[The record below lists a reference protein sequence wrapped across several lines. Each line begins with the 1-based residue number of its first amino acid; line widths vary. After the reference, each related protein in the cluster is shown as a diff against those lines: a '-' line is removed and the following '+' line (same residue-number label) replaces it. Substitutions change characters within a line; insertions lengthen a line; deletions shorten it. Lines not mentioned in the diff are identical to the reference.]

1 VQYVR
6 ETLKLQVCAIAALS
20 DLLSYLAADQASNTE
35 MQAHFERVQAYR
47 ARYGVAD

>member
-1 VQYVR
+1 MQYVR
-6 ETLKLQVCAIAALS
+6 ETLKRQVCASAALS